1 MFKGLLA
8 TIGATNGNGLWN
20 YYKVKADGIM
30 NSTTIKNTCES
41 IGLVAVCSAND
52 IGDNNCMATTHEAN
66 GYPLKI
72 IADNI
77 CNCGIKCEKPCKDM
91 ENIFT
96 YQVPSST
103 ADPEKVQTFD
113 GVSAHTNKEWRNANV
128 YNNGINFANKYALC
142 TQDISTR
149 GNVILM
155 QSRNGIFNLIK
166 TFSIKYILITLFDR
180 ITNR

>member
-1 MFKGLLA
+1 MFEGLLA

-155 QSRNGIFNLIK
+155 QSHQWQPFLIYKNVFNQIY
-166 TFSIKYILITLFDR
+166 SHYIIL
-180 ITNR
+180 